1 MKRLSVA
8 AIAAV
13 FFPFAVPVSAQPAAP
28 AAGGLRYT
36 IAVSKFENHAN
47 YAGQFALSDTW
58 GAVLTDAL
66 QNSGHFIVIAEAD
79 MRSAAMAEQDFAAS
93 NRAAH
98 GDKAPVIGAMTP
110 AQLLVKGEIT
120 AFQDGT
126 SGGSGGV
133 GFGGISLGMRNSV
146 AEINAMI
153 YVVDSSTGQVKA
165 SKKVVGRVES
175 KGLNVGLSNRGFDGN
190 MSNFKKTNV
199 GKAVEAA
206 IDDAVAFC
214 TAQLENLPWT
224 GNIILVKEPQVYINR
239 GQREGVTAGQ
249 VFRVGSSEVL
259 RDPGTG
265 EVLDNSFTEKGKIR
279 VDSVKE
285 KISVCTIVSGNGIE
299 KGMAVS
305 P

>member
-1 MKRLSVA
+1 
-8 AIAAV
+8 
-13 FFPFAVPVSAQPAAP
+13 
-28 AAGGLRYT
+28 
-36 IAVSKFENHAN
+36 
-47 YAGQFALSDTW
+47 
-58 GAVLTDAL
+58 
-66 QNSGHFIVIAEAD
+66 VIAEAD
-79 MRSAAMAEQDFAAS
+79 MRNAAMAEQDFAAG

-98 GDKAPVIGAMTP
+98 GDKSPVIGAMTP

-133 GFGGISLGMRNSV
+133 GFKGLSFGMRDSV
-146 AEINAMI
+146 SEINAMI

-175 KGLNVGLSNRGFDGN
+175 KGLKVGVSHQGFDGN
-190 MSNFKKTNV
+190 LADFKKTNV

-214 TAQLENLPWT
+214 IAQLESVPWT
-224 GNIILVKEPQVYINR
+224 GNIILVKAPQVYINR
-239 GQREGVTAGQ
+239 GLREGVATGQ
-249 VFRVGSSEVL
+249 VFKVGSSEIL

-279 VDSVKE
+279 VDSVRE
-285 KISVCTIVSGNGIE
+285 KISICTIVSGNGIE